1 MALLPLDALPR
12 HLSLA
17 IVAAVTAWLMLVVV
31 RHVSPQRLVRRARD
45 QMAAAIYEMRLFLD
59 APRRVLVAQGRLLAW
74 TGVYLAALAPA
85 ALVLAPPLGLL
96 YLHLEPRHGLAPIEA
111 PSTVV
116 ARIDLAPDVDGRAA
130 AVDCDDGLELTAP
143 ILYAADEQA
152 LYARVAVRRPGTHLL
167 HVRIGGDSVA
177 KRVVADPRAAVVSPE
192 RRGGLA
198 HLWSLGSEP
207 PPGSTSIRAIAIPYP
222 ERRQGWVGLAI
233 PWWLYWLGLAT
244 LLSLLLARRR
254 GVAL

>member
-1 MALLPLDALPR
+1 MALQPLDALPR

-17 IVAAVTAWLMLVVV
+17 VVAALTAWLMLVVV
-31 RHVSPQRLVRRARD
+31 GHVSPQRLVRRARD
-45 QMAAAIYEMRLFLD
+45 RMAAAIYEMRLFLD
-59 APRRVLVAQGRLLAW
+59 APGRVLAAQGRLLAW
-74 TGVYLAALAPA
+74 TAVYLAALAPA

-111 PSTVV
+111 PATLV
-116 ARIDLAPDVDGRAA
+116 ARIALAPDADGRAVR
-130 AVDCDDGLELTAP
+130 VDCDDGLELTAP
-143 ILYAADEQA
+143 LLHAEDEQA
-152 LYARVAVRRPGTHLL
+152 LYARLAVRGPGTHLL
-167 HVRIGGDSVA
+167 RVRAGDSSVA
-177 KRVVADPRAAVVSPE
+177 KRIVADPRAAVVSPE

-207 PPGSTSIRAIAIPYP
+207 PPGPGSIRAVAIPHP
-222 ERRQGWVGLAI
+222 ERRQSWLGLAI
-233 PWWLYWLGLAT
+233 PWWLYWLGVAT